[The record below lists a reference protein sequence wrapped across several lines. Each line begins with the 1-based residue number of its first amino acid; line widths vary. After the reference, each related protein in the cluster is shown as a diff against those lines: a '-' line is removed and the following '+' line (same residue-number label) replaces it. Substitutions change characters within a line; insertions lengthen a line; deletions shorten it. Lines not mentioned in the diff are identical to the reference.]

1 MKREWRGTRAQLGR
15 KLAELH
21 AALAAEEARE
31 SSFRKFVGSIGMP
44 RATVYRLMKKY
55 GGVAAEGA
63 ECSAQW
69 HNSSGDRPGFVGL
82 RQRTL
87 MVYFPGERAALGRMR
102 RRGVDV
108 GKVVEAAISGQ
119 LAAGSEKPSAISH
132 QRTTQSSQQLAISN
146 WRKVGRQEAGWVAG
160 TAMRAVAG
168 FEAVRDYS
176 VRLR

>member
-1 MKREWRGTRAQLGR
+1 MEREWRGTRAQLGR

-31 SSFRKFVGSIGMP
+31 RSFRKFVGSIGMP

-55 GGVAAEGA
+55 GGVAAGA

-87 MVYFPGERAALGRMR
+87 MVYFPGERAAEVRAALGRMR

-119 LAAGSEKPSAISH
+119 LAAGSE
-132 QRTTQSSQQLAISN
+132 
-146 WRKVGRQEAGWVAG
+146 
-160 TAMRAVAG
+160 
-168 FEAVRDYS
+168 
-176 VRLR
+176 